1 MASITISNGEQKNT
15 CIAVGA
21 GGEVKIGRAPDN
33 GLALGDTRA
42 SRYHARVLSQGDAF
56 LLEDLESTNGTR
68 VNDRPVTRRIL
79 TQGDVIQIGKTK
91 IVFSL
96 AAAAATPEPE
106 PELAPIPTLKPMASS
121 PKVKLDV
128 PKPKV
133 PPKFNLDE
141 TKVINVKLV
150 PGLGRMK
157 KAEEAKNGAKRP
169 KRRPRR
175 K

>member
-1 MASITISNGEQKNT
+1 M
-15 CIAVGA
+15 
-21 GGEVKIGRAPDN
+21 
-33 GLALGDTRA
+33 
-42 SRYHARVLSQGDAF
+42 
-56 LLEDLESTNGTR
+56 
-68 VNDRPVTRRIL
+68 
-79 TQGDVIQIGKTK
+79 
-91 IVFSL
+91 
-96 AAAAATPEPE
+96 
-106 PELAPIPTLKPMASS
+106 APIPTLTPVVKA

-128 PKPKV
+128 PKPKA

-157 KAEEAKNGAKRP
+157 KAEESKAGSKRP